1 MQSKEDKPDPKD
13 AAKPGSGKSGPN
25 ELSSSQSDPQIIE
38 ITYAEDGTPEADR
51 HLVAAESGTQV
62 VWHGPV
68 DDDTPFSIIF
78 EHDPSVAEQENGLVV
93 ESSFIDDKHTAGII
107 VKSVE
112 APATYQY
119 FMLAN
124 GRRSDPII
132 VVNPI
137 IMVPQQGK
145 KQDPDDDD

>member
-1 MQSKEDKPDPKD
+1 MQSKEDKPDPNG

-25 ELSSSQSDPQIIE
+25 ELSSSQPDSQIIE

-51 HLVAAESGTQV
+51 HEVAAESGTQV

-93 ESSFIDDKHTAGII
+93 ESSFIDDRHTAGII
-107 VKSVE
+107 IKTVE
-112 APATYQY
+112 APATYEY
-119 FMLAN
+119 LMLAN

-132 VVNPI
+132 VVNPLI
-137 IMVPQQGK
+137 LVSQQGK
-145 KQDPDDDD
+145 KEDPDDDD